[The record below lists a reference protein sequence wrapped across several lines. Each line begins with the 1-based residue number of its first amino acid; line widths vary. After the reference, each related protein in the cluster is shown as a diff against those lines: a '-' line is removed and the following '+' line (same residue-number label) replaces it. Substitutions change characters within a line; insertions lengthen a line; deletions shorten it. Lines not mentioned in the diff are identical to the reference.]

1 MDYLP
6 LGHIYVNA
14 IKMLTLGYQ
23 VAPFCYVSE
32 EFFVGDVSKLMH
44 AINQYYYTEPIYKKK
59 YHKENYEYLLFNKKR
74 SGNIRGQFLLT
85 DDVKKAYDNHQ
96 TFKKK
101 FIVGLIYPSLK

>member
-32 EFFVGDVSKLMH
+32 KFFLCFKAYASHQPVQNPFTD
-44 AINQYYYTEPIYKKK
+44 KK

-74 SGNIRGQFLLT
+74 SGNIQGQFLLT
-85 DDVKKAYDNHQ
+85 VVKKAYDNHQ
-96 TFKKK
+96 TFKRG
-101 FIVGLIYPSLK
+101 FIL

>member
-23 VAPFCYVSE
+23 VAPSFYVSE
-32 EFFVGDVSKLMH
+32 KCFIVDVSKPMH
-44 AINQYYYTEPIYKKK
+44 AINQYYCRTHLRKKK

-74 SGNIRGQFLLT
+74 SGNIRGQFL
-85 DDVKKAYDNHQ
+85 
-96 TFKKK
+96 F
-101 FIVGLIYPSLK
+101 